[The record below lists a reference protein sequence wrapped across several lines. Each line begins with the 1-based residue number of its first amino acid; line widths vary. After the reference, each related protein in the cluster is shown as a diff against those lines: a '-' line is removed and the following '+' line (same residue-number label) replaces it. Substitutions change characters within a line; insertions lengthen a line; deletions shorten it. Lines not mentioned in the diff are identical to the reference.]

1 MVLLQDKDARDS
13 KEPQMPDKAGRAPSQ
28 SLQGCMGLTPGP
40 KRLPGQSVEN
50 EFGCLE
56 PRCGVVHEVLGK
68 PCSPQPR
75 AAGLPVNQKGA
86 GVGSLAPMEL
96 TQPRE
101 HQPSS
106 WEQAEAPELCGTGDN
121 RKATASPLRH
131 PPINGA
137 LHELPAGPTPAP
149 APLPC
154 PSTSIATLPA
164 GRQPSEA
171 RLASGQAQWDHT
183 QPPSCPGLGG

>member
-1 MVLLQDKDARDS
+1 MGHHTRRGRSMVLLQDKDARDS

-106 WEQAEAPELCGTGDN
+106 WEQRRPLNCVGRGTTG
-121 RKATASPLRH
+121 RPLRPHSATH
-131 PPINGA
+131 PSM
-137 LHELPAGPTPAP
+137 GPFMSCPLAP
-149 APLPC
+149 RQPLPHC
-154 PSTSIATLPA
+154 PALP
-164 GRQPSEA
+164 
-171 RLASGQAQWDHT
+171 
-183 QPPSCPGLGG
+183 PP